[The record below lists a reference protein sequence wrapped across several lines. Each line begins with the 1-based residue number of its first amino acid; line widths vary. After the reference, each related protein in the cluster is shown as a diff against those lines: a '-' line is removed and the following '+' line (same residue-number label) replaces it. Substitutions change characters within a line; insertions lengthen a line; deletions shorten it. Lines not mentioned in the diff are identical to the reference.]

1 MLSNLMNIG
10 KKKPSS
16 LDNPEKCVDT
26 SGEESSCAR
35 GSFECTDSPSS
46 QLLSSLGHIK
56 HLSIFLRNNGSQPG
70 L

>member
-35 GSFECTDSPSS
+35 GPFECTDSSLS
-46 QLLSSLGHIK
+46 QFLFSLGPSN
-56 HLSIFLRNNGSQPG
+56 HLSIFLSN
-70 L
+70 